1 MVTSSSH
8 LALHVGVSPLEKAFP
23 LQDPKAFFL
32 DSSRSPPVDSN
43 PEVLSL
49 RYLPHSELQ
58 VQQILSCVL
67 VTQSCQLHN
76 PMDCNPP
83 GYSVREILQA
93 RILEWVAISFSR
105 VSSQP
110 KDQTWVSRIAG
121 GFFIV

>member
-23 LQDPKAFFL
+23 LQDPKAFLL